1 MSSSIWVV
9 TREINQY
16 DQDGE
21 YFVAGYVQKPTFA
34 DLKKLLPHS
43 SDATLGKLTR
53 GGGRE
58 KGEDE
63 WYFLTERGIGERG
76 RSWSS

>member
-1 MSSSIWVV
+1 MAKSVWVV
-9 TREINQY
+9 TREINMY

-21 YFVAGYVQKPTFA
+21 YFVAGYIEEPTFA

-43 SDATLGKLTR
+43 SDATVGKLTR

-58 KGEDE
+58 KVEDE
-63 WYFLTERGIGERG
+63 WYHLAEVEVGELC
-76 RSWSS
+76 